1 MVTKKKS
8 PRPIAESH
16 STRGALS
23 AEPDELTLPG
33 WLNAAKGS
41 SSYRRVVRILELIRD
56 KEESRRNIIARKAYI
71 HAGKGRR
78 PREHFRLWRADNILG
93 AELQRGLNRYEFS
106 IRLTGFIL
114 GSPWLLNL
122 YCSRQKDDFG
132 WETLYAHRPKPGETI
147 IQAPTYTVY
156 EGDAVLAALRL
167 AERSLLNRVRLCER
181 CSAKWIFAKHRNYKF
196 CGTECRETYY
206 ASTPEY
212 RESKKRQMREY
223 RDRKRRKEE
232 AEDSLRPR

>member
-1 MVTKKKS
+1 MVTKNLL
-8 PRPIAESH
+8 RPISESH
-16 STRGALS
+16 STHGALS

-33 WLNAAKGS
+33 WLNAARGS
-41 SSYRRVVRILELIRD
+41 NSYNRVVHILELIGAS
-56 KEESRRNIIARKAYI
+56 EESRQNIIARRAFI
-71 HAGKGRR
+71 HTGKGKR
-78 PREHFRLWRADNILG
+78 PREHFKLWRVDSKLG
-93 AELQRGLNRYEFS
+93 AKLHRSLNRYTFS
-106 IRLTGFIL
+106 IRLTGLLF

-122 YCSRQKDDFG
+122 YCPRQKDDFG
-132 WETLYAHRPKPGETI
+132 WETLYAYRPRAGETI
-147 IQAPTYTVY
+147 IQAPTYTVC

-181 CSAKWIFAKHRNYKF
+181 CSVNWIFAKHKNYKF
-196 CGTECRETYY
+196 CGTECREAYY

-232 AEDSLRPR
+232 AEDSLHPR